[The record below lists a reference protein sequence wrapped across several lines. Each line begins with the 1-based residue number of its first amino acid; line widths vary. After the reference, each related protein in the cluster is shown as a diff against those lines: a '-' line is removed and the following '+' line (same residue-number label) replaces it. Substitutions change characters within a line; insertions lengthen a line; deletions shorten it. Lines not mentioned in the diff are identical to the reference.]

1 MSKDYYK
8 ILEVSKDASKEDIK
22 KAFRK
27 LAHKYHPDKNKGDDS
42 KFKEINEAYSVLSD
56 DNKRAQYDQFGS
68 NFAGGAGGAGNQGFS
83 GFEGFDFSQFTQGGQ
98 RVDFDVDL
106 GEIFGSFFR
115 GGGFRHRKG
124 QDVRMDIELDFKE
137 SVYGAKKEIEINY
150 KTKNKEKIS
159 IEIPAGVDN
168 GEMIRVRQRGEESED
183 GIPGDLF
190 LKIHVKPHKKLKKEG
205 INLIT
210 TEEIKLTDS
219 ILGTSI
225 DVETVDGDNV
235 KIKIPEGI
243 KHGEVLRLK
252 NQGVPTFPG
261 RRGDL
266 LIQVLI
272 STPKKLSKKAKEAIE
287 RLREEGL

>member
-8 ILEVSKDASKEDIK
+8 ILGVSKDANKEEIK

-27 LAHKYHPDKNKGDDS
+27 LAHQYHPDKNKGDDAR
-42 KFKEINEAYSVLSD
+42 FKEINEAYSVLSD
-56 DNKRAQYDQFGS
+56 DRKRAQYDQFGS
-68 NFAGGAGGAGNQGFS
+68 GFSANAGQGDFS

-115 GGGFRHRKG
+115 GGGFYRKRKG
-124 QDVRMDIELDFKE
+124 DDIRMDIELDFRE
-137 SVYGAKKEIEINY
+137 SIYGAKKEVQINY
-150 KTKNKEKIS
+150 KTKGREKVTINVPS
-159 IEIPAGVDN
+159 GVDN
-168 GEMIRVRQRGEESED
+168 GEMIRVSQRGEESQS

-190 LKIHVKPHKKLKKEG
+190 LKIHVKPHKTLKKEG

-210 TEEIKLTDS
+210 EQEIKLTDS
-219 ILGTSI
+219 ILGTTMDI
-225 DVETVDGDNV
+225 ETVDGDKV

-243 KHGEVLRLK
+243 KHGEILRLK
-252 NQGVPTFPG
+252 NQGIPTFPG

-272 STPKKLSKKAKEAIE
+272 STPKKLSKKAREAIE
-287 RLREEGL
+287 KLKEEGL